1 MRAPG
6 RKASTPRIRAF
17 GPTFHRS
24 TAAPVAP
31 ASGGVF
37 REFVAALEKLERAKR
52 RKPRGTDPKGA

>member
-6 RKASTPRIRAF
+6 RKASMPRIRAF

-24 TAAPVAP
+24 TAAPSAP
-31 ASGGVF
+31 APGGVF

-52 RKPRGTDPKGA
+52 RKPRGADPKGA